1 VIPNLPSGSIGLLDE
16 TEFNFTSLISSNSS
30 TNPLPQAILV
40 QGHIFGKNLNF
51 QLTQIV
57 GGSSL
62 VSAKVYHKTGQTV
75 KQRNNLT
82 STVNKIPV
90 KLLVI

>member
-1 VIPNLPSGSIGLLDE
+1 VIPNLPSGSIGLLNE
-16 TEFNFTSLISSNSS
+16 TEFNFTSLIPSNSS
-30 TNPLPQAILV
+30 TNPLPQSILV

-51 QLTQIV
+51 QISQIE

-62 VSAKVYHKTGQTV
+62 VSAKVYHKTGKTL

-82 STVNKIPV
+82 STVNTIALKN
-90 KLLVI
+90 LVI